1 MIKLN
6 FEPRPSKLTDAL
18 VEELTNAFKQDKKK
32 AVWKRKDIKEALL
45 KMSNNKCCFCECDV
59 VQESNY
65 MQVEHFYHK
74 DKYVDKVLDWENLL
88 PCCQRC
94 NTTKNDHDVIDIP
107 LVHPAID
114 NPQDE
119 LSFQVYRL
127 YGKTERGKK
136 TITSIDLNNDDRLV
150 DVRYQLGKQLIFEL
164 EEILEKA
171 ERYDKGELKQKG
183 RLVSYLLKIMKRC
196 LPTATFSATKAT
208 ILIHIQNDSYQ
219 QTKAIFIKH
228 HLWTQEFQDLE
239 DLAISCALDL
249 K

>member
-6 FEPRPSKLTDAL
+6 FEPRPPQLTDEL
-18 VEELTNAFKQDKKK
+18 VEELTNLFKQDKKK
-32 AVWKRKDIKEALL
+32 VVWKQKYIKAALL

-59 VQESNY
+59 VQASNY

-94 NTTKNDHDVIDIP
+94 NTTKNDHDVVEIP
-107 LVHPAID
+107 LIHPAIN
-114 NPQDE
+114 NPQEE
-119 LSFQVYRL
+119 LSFRLYRL

-136 TITSIDLNNDDRLV
+136 TIREINLNDDDRLV
-150 DVRYQLGKQLIFEL
+150 DVRFSLGKELIFEL
-164 EEILEKA
+164 DEILDKTERFEKGS
-171 ERYDKGELKQKG
+171 YKQKG
-183 RLVSYLLKIMKRC
+183 RLTSHLLKIMKRC
-196 LPTATFSATKAT
+196 LPNTVFSATKAT
-208 ILIHIQNDSYQ
+208 ILLNEPSYQ
-219 QTKAIFIKH
+219 QTKAIFKKH

-239 DLAISCALDL
+239 NLAESCALDL